1 VRGDL
6 PEGNDRNRVQRSM
19 TTLVFNPTGFTIR
32 YEQPDAC
39 LKLQTMPGI
48 GQIDRASLEEPRDRM
63 TAGRLRNTNRCW
75 PSGNAFLLLLL
86 LLLIGASPIETRGQ
100 ATGDTNHGQKDLTD
114 LSLEELMNLKVDT
127 VYAASKFQQGVN
139 EAPASITIITS
150 DQIEKNG
157 YRTLSDVLQSVPGFY
172 VTNDRNYS
180 YVGMDGISRPTD
192 YNTHLLIMVDG
203 HRVND
208 NIFNGAYVGTEALV
222 DVQLI
227 KRIEIIRG
235 PGSSLY
241 GANAF
246 LGVIN
251 IVTKRGRD
259 LQGAE
264 VSEDAGSLQT
274 YRERATYGQ
283 RYANGLELLLSETY
297 YDSKGNRQ
305 LFFPEF
311 NAPATNNGIARNAD
325 ADQFDSTFLSATFK
339 NFTLHAAYVS
349 REKHIPTASFGTVF
363 DDPRTETTDA
373 RAYADLQYQRTLGSG
388 WNLTARGFY
397 DWYQYDGIFI
407 YDYAGTGVPPYTVN
421 HDLERGDWL
430 GFDVSA
436 SKEMS
441 EHHRLTVG
449 TEEVFNIKQVL
460 GNYDQTPYFSY
471 LSDHHSSIQSSA
483 YLQDE
488 FAIRDDLLL
497 SAGIRYDQYTTF
509 GGTVNPRLALIFSPH
524 KTADIKILYGQAFR
538 APDDYELHYSEPSA
552 GFEVSS
558 NLHPETIKTAQ
569 VVLEKYFWQHATLSA
584 SGYYNWIDQLISQST
599 DPANGLVHFTNL
611 EGIRS
616 KGMEFQFSDK
626 RPSGWEE
633 RLSYTVQESHSSLDG
648 DPLSNSPRHLAKANL
663 IVPWFG
669 KKLFTSFEGQEI
681 SRRLTVANTEIGGAF
696 VANATLY
703 SQQLPGRL
711 RLSASLYNLF
721 NKHYAD
727 PVGQEFKQPSI
738 MQDGRTFRVQLTWRT
753 K

>member
-1 VRGDL
+1 
-6 PEGNDRNRVQRSM
+6 
-19 TTLVFNPTGFTIR
+19 
-32 YEQPDAC
+32 
-39 LKLQTMPGI
+39 
-48 GQIDRASLEEPRDRM
+48 
-63 TAGRLRNTNRCW
+63 
-75 PSGNAFLLLLL
+75 
-86 LLLIGASPIETRGQ
+86 
-100 ATGDTNHGQKDLTD
+100 
-114 LSLEELMNLKVDT
+114 
-127 VYAASKFQQGVN
+127 
-139 EAPASITIITS
+139 
-150 DQIEKNG
+150 
-157 YRTLSDVLQSVPGFY
+157 
-172 VTNDRNYS
+172 
-180 YVGMDGISRPTD
+180 
-192 YNTHLLIMVDG
+192 
-203 HRVND
+203 
-208 NIFNGAYVGTEALV
+208 
-222 DVQLI
+222 
-227 KRIEIIRG
+227 
-235 PGSSLY
+235 
-241 GANAF
+241 
-246 LGVIN
+246 
-251 IVTKRGRD
+251 
-259 LQGAE
+259 
-264 VSEDAGSLQT
+264 
-274 YRERATYGQ
+274 
-283 RYANGLELLLSETY
+283 
-297 YDSKGNRQ
+297 
-305 LFFPEF
+305 
-311 NAPATNNGIARNAD
+311 
-325 ADQFDSTFLSATFK
+325 
-339 NFTLHAAYVS
+339 
-349 REKHIPTASFGTVF
+349 
-363 DDPRTETTDA
+363 
-373 RAYADLQYQRTLGSG
+373 
-388 WNLTARGFY
+388 
-397 DWYQYDGIFI
+397 
-407 YDYAGTGVPPYTVN
+407 
-421 HDLERGDWL
+421 
-430 GFDVSA
+430 
-436 SKEMS
+436 
-441 EHHRLTVG
+441 
-449 TEEVFNIKQVL
+449 
-460 GNYDQTPYFSY
+460 
-471 LSDHHSSIQSSA
+471 
-483 YLQDE
+483 LQDE

-599 DPANGLVHFTNL
+599 DPANGLIHFTNL

>member
-1 VRGDL
+1 MRGDL

-325 ADQFDSTFLSATFK
+325 AD
-339 NFTLHAAYVS
+339 
-349 REKHIPTASFGTVF
+349 
-363 DDPRTETTDA
+363 
-373 RAYADLQYQRTLGSG
+373 
-388 WNLTARGFY
+388 
-397 DWYQYDGIFI
+397 
-407 YDYAGTGVPPYTVN
+407 
-421 HDLERGDWL
+421 
-430 GFDVSA
+430 
-436 SKEMS
+436 
-441 EHHRLTVG
+441 
-449 TEEVFNIKQVL
+449 
-460 GNYDQTPYFSY
+460 
-471 LSDHHSSIQSSA
+471 
-483 YLQDE
+483 
-488 FAIRDDLLL
+488 
-497 SAGIRYDQYTTF
+497 
-509 GGTVNPRLALIFSPH
+509 
-524 KTADIKILYGQAFR
+524 
-538 APDDYELHYSEPSA
+538 
-552 GFEVSS
+552 
-558 NLHPETIKTAQ
+558 
-569 VVLEKYFWQHATLSA
+569 
-584 SGYYNWIDQLISQST
+584 
-599 DPANGLVHFTNL
+599 
-611 EGIRS
+611 
-616 KGMEFQFSDK
+616 
-626 RPSGWEE
+626 
-633 RLSYTVQESHSSLDG
+633 
-648 DPLSNSPRHLAKANL
+648 
-663 IVPWFG
+663 
-669 KKLFTSFEGQEI
+669 
-681 SRRLTVANTEIGGAF
+681 
-696 VANATLY
+696 
-703 SQQLPGRL
+703 L
-711 RLSASLYNLF
+711 R
-721 NKHYAD
+721 
-727 PVGQEFKQPSI
+727 
-738 MQDGRTFRVQLTWRT
+738 
-753 K
+753 